1 MFPFLKDIFYEY
13 GFSFLQVF
21 SFTVMKILFY
31 FLLASTVAMGM
42 PDVHLIIVLLNIIS
56 PCIFFFFFWL
66 LFGSLSYLEYS
77 VVSLSSL

>member
-42 PDVHLIIVLLNIIS
+42 PDVHLITVLLNIIS
-56 PCIFFFFFWL
+56 PCIFFYGCCL
-66 LFGSLSYLEYS
+66 ALYLILSIL
-77 VVSLSSL
+77 